1 MVEIKDT
8 SLYDK
13 LNDKIEALTEEYLRN
28 EYYSM
33 LESTYT
39 SYVRTKKTYE
49 DFYDN
54 GNIDS
59 ARSCLDLIKE
69 HYVIALKYGI
79 DKIDIRPLLAFYNEK
94 FNDVYPDSSFKDEDL
109 KSASKHM
116 DLLDLDELMAD
127 IDKKIAELDA
137 EEEAERKKK
146 KKEEKK

>member
-13 LNDKIEALTEEYLRN
+13 LNSKIEALTEEYLKN
-28 EYYSM
+28 EYYDM
-33 LESTYT
+33 LETTYT
-39 SYVRTKKTYE
+39 SYVHTKKTYE

-54 GNIDS
+54 GNIDA
-59 ARSCLDLIKE
+59 ARSCLDLVKE

-79 DKIDIRPLLAFYNEK
+79 DKTDIRPLLAFYNEK

-137 EEEAERKKK
+137 QEEAERKKK
-146 KKEEKK
+146 EEKK